1 MFQIMDISNKK
12 PHVLCHV
19 IADVDQRNSWTKV
32 WFRCGDVVFWFA
44 RIVSLGDI
52 YILTQWLLNSNFVE
66 LNLFFLFVIFNAN
79 SSLLSNHSSYVLV
92 RRVSRFKLGL
102 ENLTLKTSCKAVIK
116 VRNTLL
122 ALLLK
127 KEQRAAYSFRIR
139 PAILSDHQLFL

>member
-1 MFQIMDISNKK
+1 M
-12 PHVLCHV
+12 
-19 IADVDQRNSWTKV
+19 
-32 WFRCGDVVFWFA
+32 
-44 RIVSLGDI
+44 SLGDI

-127 KEQRAAYSFRIR
+127 KE
-139 PAILSDHQLFL
+139 